1 MAGKPLYVIFT
12 QDCEQLMHNSLHG
25 GPEEWGVSERS
36 VTGLADTLEE
46 YGLSATFFIVA
57 QTAAAQP
64 ALYRDL
70 EKRGFEI
77 GLHIHPQDTGL
88 GYTDYLGGYTF
99 DEQVSLF
106 ERVTDQWANAIG
118 KRPTTFRGGNFSAN
132 DHTYPALAAT
142 GFTHGSV
149 SSPGRQYFD
158 AKAVWQGAVPYAHYA
173 HKANRLFP
181 GDLDFY
187 EIPLTCDQVRRRAPH
202 LPMELRIE
210 GGDPASHRQ
219 TIRQAWADMAEYD
232 DEMPKIIMPFTH
244 NTHFYADTNGEKR
257 LALDAIVDEINTIA
271 EEEGCEVVGGT
282 IGSVYAAVGGVR
294 N

>member
-1 MAGKPLYVIFT
+1 MAAKPLYVIFT
-12 QDCEQLMHNSLHG
+12 QDCEQLMDDSLHG
-25 GPEEWGVSERS
+25 GPEVWSISERS
-36 VTGLADTLEE
+36 VTGFADTLEG

-64 ALYRDL
+64 ALYHDL
-70 EKRGFEI
+70 EERGFEI

-88 GYTDYLGGYTF
+88 GYTDYLGGHTF
-99 DEQVSLF
+99 EEQVQMF
-106 ERVTDQWANAIG
+106 DTVADQWADAIG

-132 DHTYPALAAT
+132 DQTYPALVAT

-149 SSPGRQYFD
+149 SSPGRQYD
-158 AKAVWQGAVPYAHYA
+158 MAKAIWQCAVPYAHYA

-210 GGDPASHRQ
+210 GGDGDTHRQ
-219 TIRQAWADMAEYD
+219 TIRQAWADMADYPD
-232 DEMPKIIMPFTH
+232 DAPRIIMPFTH
-244 NTHFYADTNGEKR
+244 NTHFYDDTNGEKR
-257 LALDAIVDEINTIA
+257 QALDAIVDEINSIA
-271 EEEGCEVVGGT
+271 GEEGYTVVGGT
-282 IGSVYAAVGGVR
+282 IGSVYAAVEGVR

>member
-12 QDCEQLMHNSLHG
+12 QDCEQLMDDSIHG
-25 GPEEWGVSERS
+25 GPEEWSISERS
-36 VTGLADTLEE
+36 VTGFADTLEE

-64 ALYRDL
+64 SLYWDL
-70 EKRGFEI
+70 EKRGFEL
-77 GLHIHPQDTGL
+77 GLHIHPQDTRL

-99 DEQVSLF
+99 EEQVDMF
-106 ERVTDQWANAIG
+106 DTVADQWADAIG

-132 DHTYPALAAT
+132 DNTYPALVAT

-149 SSPGRQYFD
+149 SSPGRQYD
-158 AKAVWQGAVPYAHYA
+158 QAKAVWQGAVPYAHYA

-210 GGDPASHRQ
+210 GADGEAHRQ
-219 TIRQAWADMAEYD
+219 TVRQAWADMAEFPD
-232 DEMPKIIMPFTH
+232 DAPRIIMPFTH
-244 NTHFYADTNGEKR
+244 NTHFYEDTNSEKR
-257 LALDAIVDEINTIA
+257 QALDAIVDEINIIA
-271 EEEGCEVVGGT
+271 EEEGYEVVGGT
-282 IGSVYAAVGGVR
+282 IGSVYAAVEGVPS
-294 N
+294 

>member
-1 MAGKPLYVIFT
+1 MAAKPLYVIFT
-12 QDCEQLMHNSLHG
+12 QDCEQLMDDSLHG
-25 GPEEWGVSERS
+25 GPEVWSISERS
-36 VTGLADTLEE
+36 VTGFADTLEG

-64 ALYRDL
+64 ALYHDL
-70 EKRGFEI
+70 EERGFEI

-88 GYTDYLGGYTF
+88 GYTDYLGGHTF
-99 DEQVSLF
+99 EEQVQMF
-106 ERVTDQWANAIG
+106 DTVADQWADAIG

-132 DHTYPALAAT
+132 DQTYPALVAT

-149 SSPGRQYFD
+149 SSPGRQYD
-158 AKAVWQGAVPYAHYA
+158 MAKAIWQCAVPYAHYA

-210 GGDPASHRQ
+210 GGDGDTHRQ
-219 TIRQAWADMAEYD
+219 TIRQAWADMADYPD
-232 DEMPKIIMPFTH
+232 DAPRIIMPFTH
-244 NTHFYADTNGEKR
+244 NTHFYDDTNGEKR
-257 LALDAIVDEINTIA
+257 QALDAIVDEINSIA
-271 EEEGCEVVGGT
+271 DEEGYTVVGGT
-282 IGSVYAAVGGVR
+282 IGSVYAAVEGVR

>member
-1 MAGKPLYVIFT
+1 MAAKPLYVIFT
-12 QDCEQLMHNSLHG
+12 QDCEQLMDDSLHG
-25 GPEEWGVSERS
+25 GPEVWSISERS
-36 VTGLADTLEE
+36 VTGFADTLEG

-64 ALYRDL
+64 ALYHDL
-70 EKRGFEI
+70 EERGFEI

-88 GYTDYLGGYTF
+88 GYTDYLGGHTF
-99 DEQVSLF
+99 EEQVQMF
-106 ERVTDQWANAIG
+106 DTVADQWADAIG

-132 DHTYPALAAT
+132 DQTYPALVAT

-149 SSPGRQYFD
+149 SSPGRQYD
-158 AKAVWQGAVPYAHYA
+158 MAKAIWQCAVPYAHYA

-210 GGDPASHRQ
+210 GGDGETHRQ
-219 TIRQAWADMAEYD
+219 TIRQAWADMADYPD
-232 DEMPKIIMPFTH
+232 DAPRIIMPFTH
-244 NTHFYADTNGEKR
+244 NTHFYDDTNGEKR
-257 LALDAIVDEINTIA
+257 QALDAIVDEINSIA
-271 EEEGCEVVGGT
+271 GEEGYTVVGGT
-282 IGSVYAAVGGVR
+282 IGSVYAAVEGVR

>member
-1 MAGKPLYVIFT
+1 MAPKPLYVIFT
-12 QDCEQLMHNSLHG
+12 QDCEQLMDDSLHG
-25 GPEEWGVSERS
+25 GPEVWSVSERS
-36 VTGLADTLEE
+36 VTGFADTLEG

-64 ALYRDL
+64 ALYHDL
-70 EKRGFEI
+70 ENRGFEI

-88 GYTDYLGGYTF
+88 GYTDYLGGHTF
-99 DEQVSLF
+99 EEQVQMF
-106 ERVTDQWANAIG
+106 DTVADQWADAIG

-132 DHTYPALAAT
+132 DQTYPALVAT

-149 SSPGRQYFD
+149 SSPGRQYD
-158 AKAVWQGAVPYAHYA
+158 MAKAIWQCAVPYAHYA

-210 GGDPASHRQ
+210 GGDGVTHRQ
-219 TIRQAWADMAEYD
+219 TIRQAWADMAEYPD
-232 DEMPKIIMPFTH
+232 DAPRIIMPFTH
-244 NTHFYADTNGEKR
+244 NTHFYDDTNGEKR
-257 LALDAIVDEINTIA
+257 QALDAIVDEISSIA
-271 EEEGCEVVGGT
+271 DEEGYTVVGGT
-282 IGSVYAAVGGVR
+282 IGSVYAAVEGVS

>member
-1 MAGKPLYVIFT
+1 MAAKPLYVIFT
-12 QDCEQLMHNSLHG
+12 QDCEQLMDDSLHG
-25 GPEEWGVSERS
+25 GPEVWSISERS
-36 VTGLADTLEE
+36 VTGFADTLEG

-64 ALYRDL
+64 ALYHDL
-70 EKRGFEI
+70 EERGFEI

-88 GYTDYLGGYTF
+88 GYTDYLGGHTF
-99 DEQVSLF
+99 EEQVQMF
-106 ERVTDQWANAIG
+106 DTVADQWADAIG

-132 DHTYPALAAT
+132 DQTYPALVAT

-149 SSPGRQYFD
+149 SSPGRQYD
-158 AKAVWQGAVPYAHYA
+158 MAKAIWQCAVPYAHYA

-210 GGDPASHRQ
+210 GGDGETHRQ
-219 TIRQAWADMAEYD
+219 TIRQAWADMADYPD
-232 DEMPKIIMPFTH
+232 DAPRIIMPFTH
-244 NTHFYADTNGEKR
+244 NTHFYDDTNGEKR
-257 LALDAIVDEINTIA
+257 QALDAIVDEINSIA
-271 EEEGCEVVGGT
+271 DEEGYTVVGGT
-282 IGSVYAAVGGVR
+282 IGSVYAAVEGVR

>member
-12 QDCEQLMHNSLHG
+12 QDCEQLMDDSLHG
-25 GPEEWGVSERS
+25 GPEEWSISERS
-36 VTGLADTLEE
+36 VNGLADTLEG

-64 ALYRDL
+64 ALYWDL
-70 EKRGFEI
+70 EKRGFEL

-88 GYTDYLGGYTF
+88 GYTDYLGGHTF
-99 DEQVSLF
+99 DEQVEMF
-106 ERVTDQWANAIG
+106 DTVADQWADAIG

-132 DHTYPALAAT
+132 DSTYPALVAT

-149 SSPGRQYFD
+149 SSPGRQYD
-158 AKAVWQGAVPYAHYA
+158 QAKAVWQGAVPFAHYA

-210 GGDPASHRQ
+210 GGDGDSHRQ
-219 TIRQAWADMAEYD
+219 TVRQAWADMAEYPD
-232 DEMPKIIMPFTH
+232 DAPRIIMPFTH
-244 NTHFYADTNGEKR
+244 NTHFYEDTGSEKR
-257 LALDAIVDEINTIA
+257 QALDAIVDEINIIA
-271 EEEGCEVVGGT
+271 DEAGYEVIGGT
-282 IGSVYAAVGGVR
+282 IGSVYAAVEGIR

>member
-1 MAGKPLYVIFT
+1 MAARPLYVIFT
-12 QDCEQLMHNSLHG
+12 QDCEQLMDDSLHG
-25 GPEEWGVSERS
+25 GPEVWSISERS
-36 VTGLADTLEE
+36 VTGFADTLEG

-64 ALYRDL
+64 ALYHDL
-70 EKRGFEI
+70 EERGFEI

-88 GYTDYLGGYTF
+88 GYTDYLGGHTF
-99 DEQVSLF
+99 EEQVQMF
-106 ERVTDQWANAIG
+106 DTVADQWADAIG

-132 DHTYPALAAT
+132 DQTYPALVAT

-149 SSPGRQYFD
+149 SSPGRQYD
-158 AKAVWQGAVPYAHYA
+158 QAKAIWQCAVPYAHYA

-210 GGDPASHRQ
+210 GGDGETHRQ
-219 TIRQAWADMAEYD
+219 TIRQAWADMADYPD
-232 DEMPKIIMPFTH
+232 DAPRIIMPFTH
-244 NTHFYADTNGEKR
+244 NTHFYDDTNGEKR
-257 LALDAIVDEINTIA
+257 QALDAIVDEINSIA
-271 EEEGCEVVGGT
+271 DEEGYTVVGGT
-282 IGSVYAAVGGVR
+282 IGSVYATVEGVS

>member
-12 QDCEQLMHNSLHG
+12 QDCEQLMDDSLHG
-25 GPEEWGVSERS
+25 GPEEWSISERS
-36 VTGLADTLEE
+36 VTGLADTLED

-64 ALYRDL
+64 ALYWDL
-70 EKRGFEI
+70 EKRGFEL

-88 GYTDYLGGYTF
+88 GYTDYLGGHTY
-99 DEQVSLF
+99 DEQVEMF
-106 ERVTDQWANAIG
+106 NTVADQWADAIG

-132 DHTYPALAAT
+132 DNTYPALVAT

-149 SSPGRQYFD
+149 SSPGRQYD
-158 AKAVWQGAVPYAHYA
+158 RAKAVWQGAVPYAHYA

-210 GGDPASHRQ
+210 GADGASHRK
-219 TIRQAWADMAEYD
+219 TVRQAWADMADYD
-232 DEMPKIIMPFTH
+232 DDLPKIIMPFTH
-244 NTHFYADTNGEKR
+244 NTHFYQETAGEKR
-257 LALDAIVDEINTIA
+257 QALDAIVDEIKKIA
-271 EEEGCEVVGGT
+271 DEEGYEVIGGT
-282 IGSVYAAVGGVR
+282 IGSVHAAVEGKR

>member
-12 QDCEQLMHNSLHG
+12 QDCEQLMDDSIHG
-25 GPEEWGVSERS
+25 GPDEWGISERS
-36 VTGLADTLEE
+36 VTSFADALEE
-46 YGLSATFFIVA
+46 NGLNATFFIVA

-64 ALYRDL
+64 ALYWDL
-70 EKRGFEI
+70 EKRGFEL
-77 GLHIHPQDTGL
+77 GLHIHPQDTRL

-99 DEQVSLF
+99 EEQVDMF
-106 ERVTDQWANAIG
+106 DTVADQWADAIG

-132 DHTYPALAAT
+132 DNTYPALVAT

-149 SSPGRQYFD
+149 SSPGRQYD
-158 AKAVWQGAVPYAHYA
+158 QAKAVWQGAVPYAHYA

-210 GGDPASHRQ
+210 GADGASHRQ
-219 TIRQAWADMAEYD
+219 TVRQAWADMAEYA
-232 DEMPKIIMPFTH
+232 DEHPRIIMPFTH
-244 NTHFYADTNGEKR
+244 NTHFYEDTGGEKR
-257 LALDAIVDEINTIA
+257 QAFDAIVDEINIIA
-271 EEEGCEVVGGT
+271 DEEGYEVIGGT
-282 IGSVYAAVGGVR
+282 IGSVYAAVEGIR